1 VRLFVSVFL
10 TSSGMII
17 CTLGSTAQHR
27 LTRTNKGVIPV
38 LIRALSIMVVW
49 FALRILSPATTF
61 TNLLPIL
68 LILSSLIGS
77 RMTVYGLTGGIA
89 CGKSTVSAE
98 LIRHNWTVIDADK
111 ISHEIMDTDEELKRL
126 VISTFGDE
134 VVDLKDNGKFINRT
148 KLGSII
154 FANPQKRKQLN
165 ALTHPRIFRE
175 IFS

>member
-1 VRLFVSVFL
+1 
-10 TSSGMII
+10 
-17 CTLGSTAQHR
+17 
-27 LTRTNKGVIPV
+27 
-38 LIRALSIMVVW
+38 
-49 FALRILSPATTF
+49 
-61 TNLLPIL
+61 
-68 LILSSLIGS
+68 
-77 RMTVYGLTGGIA
+77 
-89 CGKSTVSAE
+89 
-98 LIRHNWTVIDADK
+98 
-111 ISHEIMDTDEELKRL
+111 MDTDEELKRL